1 MKNSEIVK
9 IVDDRIEN
17 MGTKGVY
24 YPRRIKPKWNSLNS
38 DKEKLELFEKYV
50 SSKDASI
57 GFRSLVKKNLCSKT
71 LEAILFEKPEIA
83 SILSEKDVMAV
94 CLEKFKK
101 YKNGEAYLKQMK
113 VSSTKPNG

>member
-9 IVDDRIEN
+9 IIDDRIEN

-24 YPRRIKPKWNSLNS
+24 YPRRIKPKWNSLTS

-50 SSKDASI
+50 TSKEASI

-71 LEAILFEKPEIA
+71 LEAILFENPEIVE
-83 SILSEKDVMAV
+83 SLNEKDVMTI
-94 CLEKFKK
+94 CMDKFEK

-113 VSSTKPNG
+113 VSSKQING